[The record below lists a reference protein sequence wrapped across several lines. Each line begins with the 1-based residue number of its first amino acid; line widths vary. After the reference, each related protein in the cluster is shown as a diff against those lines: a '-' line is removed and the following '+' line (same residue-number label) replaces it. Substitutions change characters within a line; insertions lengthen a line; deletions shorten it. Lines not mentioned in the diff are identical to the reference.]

1 MKKTLIVVSCMTAFV
16 MSLFLV
22 SCQKQETVT
31 EPEKAEETGGYGEEK
46 PAETGGYGEEAP
58 AKVEG
63 HGEEKPAE
71 TGGYG
76 E

>member
-1 MKKTLIVVSCMTAFV
+1 MKKTLIVVICMTAFV

-31 EPEKAEETGGYGEEK
+31 EPEKAEETGGYGEEEPAKGEEEPAEAEEK
-46 PAETGGYGEEAP
+46 PAEA
-58 AKVEG
+58 
-63 HGEEKPAE
+63 EEKPAE

>member
-1 MKKTLIVVSCMTAFV
+1 MKKTLIVLICMIVFI

-31 EPEKAEETGGYGEEK
+31 EPEKAEETGGYGEEEPAK
-46 PAETGGYGEEAP
+46 AEEEPAEA
-58 AKVEG
+58 EG

>member
-1 MKKTLIVVSCMTAFV
+1 MKKTFSVVIFMTAFV

-31 EPEKAEETGGYGEEK
+31 EPEKAEETGGYGEEE
-46 PAETGGYGEEAP
+46 PAKGEEEP
-58 AKVEG
+58 AKA
-63 HGEEKPAE
+63 EEKPAE

>member
-1 MKKTLIVVSCMTAFV
+1 MKKTLIVVICMTAFV

-31 EPEKAEETGGYGEEK
+31 EPEKAEETGGYGEEE
-46 PAETGGYGEEAP
+46 PAKGEEEP
-58 AKVEG
+58 AKA
-63 HGEEKPAE
+63 EEKPAE

>member
-1 MKKTLIVVSCMTAFV
+1 MKKTLIVVICMTAFV

-31 EPEKAEETGGYGEEK
+31 EPEKAEETGGYGEEE
-46 PAETGGYGEEAP
+46 PAKGEEEP
-58 AKVEG
+58 AKGEEEPAKA
-63 HGEEKPAE
+63 EEKPAE

>member
-1 MKKTLIVVSCMTAFV
+1 MKKTLIVLICMIVFI

-31 EPEKAEETGGYGEEK
+31 EPEKAEETGGYGEEEPAK
-46 PAETGGYGEEAP
+46 GEEEPAEA
-58 AKVEG
+58 EG